1 MGFHFTLIPAVLFI
15 GIAGLIFDSHVHMGQ
30 YFDDYYT
37 PPRILRTL
45 RLAGITHFA
54 YSSTST
60 VVSDDPDFLLEE
72 RVAMHELSEG
82 RAKPVLWVSH
92 DMLKQSSDL
101 SLYMSDAGGKIC
113 GLKIHGV
120 SEKWLPNGR
129 ELQRVFKIA
138 QERGLFVKIHT
149 GERENCEAGMYGKI
163 CTKFPEVQV
172 VLAHGR
178 PIGQAIDVLRDCFNA
193 FVDTSF
199 MPHSHFQQLMAVARQ
214 ESFTDRI
221 LFGSDTPIPGRH
233 LKSSLPRHLRSRIS
247 QTKHIA
253 GKDWHKI
260 SWENA
265 QNLLAIPSHL

>member
-1 MGFHFTLIPAVLFI
+1 MLFD
-15 GIAGLIFDSHVHMGQ
+15 FHVHMGQ

-60 VVSDDPDFLLEE
+60 VVTDDPDFLLEE
-72 RVAMHELSEG
+72 RVAMQKLSEG
-82 RAKPVLWVSH
+82 RAKPILWVTH
-92 DMLKQSSDL
+92 DMLKRSPDL
-101 SLYMSDAGGKIC
+101 SLYMNDTGGKIC
-113 GLKIHGV
+113 GMKIHGV

-138 QERGLFVKIHT
+138 QERGLFVKLHT
-149 GERENCEAGMYGKI
+149 GERENCEAGMYRKI
-163 CTKFPEVQV
+163 CAKYPDVQV

-178 PIGQAIDVLRDCFNA
+178 PLMQAIKVLRECPNT
-193 FVDTSF
+193 FVDISF
-199 MPHSHFQQLMAVARQ
+199 MPLCQFQQLMDAARQ
-214 ESFTDRI
+214 SCFTDRI
-221 LFGSDTPIPGRH
+221 LFGTDTPIPGRH
-233 LKSSLPRHLRSRIS
+233 LKSSLPRHLRSRIE
-247 QTKHIA
+247 QTKRIA

-265 QNLLAIPSHL
+265 QNLLTFAPK

>member
-1 MGFHFTLIPAVLFI
+1 MLFD
-15 GIAGLIFDSHVHMGQ
+15 FHVHMGQ

-60 VVSDDPDFLLEE
+60 VVTDDPGFLLEE

-82 RAKPVLWVSH
+82 RAKPIMWVTH
-92 DMLKQSSDL
+92 DMLSRSRDL
-101 SLYMSDAGGKIC
+101 SLYMDDAGGKIC

-120 SEKWLPNGR
+120 SENWKPNGSV
-129 ELQRVFKIA
+129 LHRVFDIA
-138 QERGLFVKIHT
+138 RERGLFIKLHT
-149 GERENCEAGMYGKI
+149 GEHEECEAGMYKKI
-163 CTKFPEVQV
+163 CSDFPNVRV

-178 PIGQAIDVLRDCFNA
+178 PILQAIDMLRCCPNA

-199 MPHSHFQQLMAVARQ
+199 MPHEHFVQLMAAARN
-214 ESFTDRI
+214 EDFVDRV
-221 LFGSDTPIPGRH
+221 LFGTDTPIPGRH
-233 LKSSLPRHLRSRIS
+233 LKSSLPRYLRSRFAQS
-247 QTKHIA
+247 KKMA
-253 GKDWHKI
+253 GKDWMKI

-265 QNLLAIPSHL
+265 MRLFTYCKP

>member
-1 MGFHFTLIPAVLFI
+1 
-15 GIAGLIFDSHVHMGQ
+15 MGQ

-60 VVSDDPDFLLEE
+60 VVTDDPDFLLEE

-82 RAKPVLWVSH
+82 RAKPILWVTH
-92 DMLKQSSDL
+92 DMLKRAPNL
-101 SLYMSDAGGKIC
+101 SLYMNDAGGKIC

-120 SEKWLPNGR
+120 SESWLPKGR

-138 QERGLFVKIHT
+138 QERGVFVKLHT
-149 GERENCEAGMYGKI
+149 GEREECEAGMYRKI
-163 CTKFPEVQV
+163 CAKYPDVQV

-178 PIGQAIDVLRDCFNA
+178 PILQAIDMLRLCPNT

-199 MPHSHFQQLMAVARQ
+199 MPHSHFQLLINVAQQ
-214 ESFTDRI
+214 EGFTDRI
-221 LFGSDTPIPGRH
+221 LFGTDSPIPGRH
-233 LKSSLPRHLRSRIS
+233 LKSSLPRHLRSRIDLS
-247 QTKHIA
+247 KKIA
-253 GKDWHKI
+253 GGDWTKI

-265 QNLLAIPSHL
+265 MGLLFTPVL

>member
-1 MGFHFTLIPAVLFI
+1 MTNMLFD
-15 GIAGLIFDSHVHMGQ
+15 FHVHMGQ

-60 VVSDDPDFLLEE
+60 IVTDDPDFLLEE

-82 RAKPVLWVSH
+82 RAKPILWVTH
-92 DMLKQSSDL
+92 DMLKRSPNL
-101 SLYMSDAGGKIC
+101 SLYMNDAGGKIC

-120 SEKWLPNGR
+120 SESWLPNGR
-129 ELQRVFKIA
+129 ELQRIFKIA
-138 QERGLFVKIHT
+138 QERGLFVKLHT
-149 GERENCEAGMYGKI
+149 GEREECEAGMYRGI
-163 CTKFPEVQV
+163 CTKFPDVRV

-178 PIGQAIDVLRDCFNA
+178 PILQAIDMLRHCPNT

-199 MPHSHFQQLMAVARQ
+199 MPHSHFQQLIIVAQQ
-214 ESFTDRI
+214 EGFTDRI
-221 LFGSDTPIPGRH
+221 LFGTDSPIPGRH
-233 LKSSLPRHLRSRIS
+233 LKSSLPRHLRSRID
-247 QTKHIA
+247 QTRRIA
-253 GKDWHKI
+253 GRDWTKI

-265 QNLLAIPSHL
+265 KNLLTFASK